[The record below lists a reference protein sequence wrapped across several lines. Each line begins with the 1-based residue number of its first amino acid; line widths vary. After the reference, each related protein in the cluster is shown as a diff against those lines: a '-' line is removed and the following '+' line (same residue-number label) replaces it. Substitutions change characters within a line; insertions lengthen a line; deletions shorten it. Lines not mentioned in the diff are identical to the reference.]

1 MPKVKIARKSTW
13 VDMTAFV
20 DVAFL
25 ILSFFMM
32 ATKFKP
38 EEPVEVTTPNS
49 VSADKVPDK
58 DAFLITI
65 DKLGR
70 IFVQIDDPNVRE
82 EIAKNLNTTRNL
94 GLTDA
99 NIKSFKNAPS
109 IGVPFGSLKSL
120 LSMDP
125 EDQKKVN
132 QPGIPVDSTGGELL
146 YWIRDA
152 MSVYS
157 GKRTNWLI
165 KADYATKFPVVQ
177 NVLDAFKKNDL
188 NKFLL
193 ITKFEDAPV
202 GSPLWTTRNNQTKM
216 GGGSPAPAKK

>member
-38 EEPVEVTTPNS
+38 DEPVEVSTPTS
-49 VSADKVPDK
+49 VSAKKVADK
-58 DAFLITI
+58 DAFLVTI
-65 DKLGR
+65 DKEGR
-70 IFVQIDDPNVRE
+70 VFVQMDDPNLRE
-82 EIAKNLNTTRNL
+82 SIAKNLNETRKL

-99 NIKSFKNAPS
+99 DIKSFKNAPS
-109 IGVPFGSLKSL
+109 IGVPFSQLKSL
-120 LSMDP
+120 LAMDL
-125 EDQKKVN
+125 EEQKKVK
-132 QPGIPVDSTGGELL
+132 QPGIPVDTTGGELL

-152 MSVYS
+152 TSVYA
-157 GKRTNWLI
+157 GKKTNWLI
-165 KADYATKFPVVQ
+165 KADYATKYPVIQ

-188 NKFLL
+188 NKFQL
-193 ITKFEDAPV
+193 ITKFEEAPV
-202 GSPLWTTRNNQTKM
+202 GTPLWVTRQKQVQ
-216 GGGSPAPAKK
+216 GEAAPPAKP

>member
-38 EEPVEVTTPNS
+38 EEPVEVSTPSS
-49 VSADKVPDK
+49 VSAKKVEDK

-70 IFVQIDDPNVRE
+70 VFVQIDDPNVRGD
-82 EIAKNLNTTRNL
+82 IAQNLNSTRNM

-99 NIKSFKNAPS
+99 DIKSFKNAPS
-109 IGVPFGSLKSL
+109 IGVPFSQLKSL
-120 LSMDP
+120 LAMAP

-132 QPGIPVDSTGGELL
+132 QPGIPVDTTGGELL

-152 MSVYS
+152 MTVYS
-157 GKRTNWLI
+157 GRRTHWLI
-165 KADYATKFPVVQ
+165 KADYSTKYPVIQ

-188 NKFLL
+188 NKFEL

-202 GSPLWTTRNNQTKM
+202 GTPLWITRQKQST
-216 GGGSPAPAKK
+216 GELPATPAKK

>member
-49 VSADKVPDK
+49 VAADKVPDK

-70 IFVQIDDPNVRE
+70 VFVQIDDPNLRE
-82 EIAKNLNTTRNL
+82 DIAKNLNSTRNL

-99 NIKSFKNAPS
+99 DIKSFKNAPS
-109 IGVPFGSLKSL
+109 IGVPFSSLKSL
-120 LSMDP
+120 LALAP

-132 QPGIPVDSTGGELL
+132 QPGIPVDTTGGELL

-152 MSVYS
+152 QSVYS
-157 GKRTNWLI
+157 GRRTNWLI
-165 KADYATKFPVVQ
+165 KADYATKYPVIQ
-177 NVLDAFKKNDL
+177 NVLDAFKKNDQ
-188 NKFLL
+188 NKFQL

-202 GSPLWTTRNNQTKM
+202 GSPLWTTRQKQS
-216 GGGSPAPAKK
+216 GAGSAPAPAKK